1 MNIYAIL
8 VSTLVPMIIG
18 AIYYNPK
25 LFGNAWMKSAGL
37 TIDQLKGSNMA
48 KILTMTLVYSFLA
61 SSLLSFMVIHQL
73 HIGSVL
79 ANEPGINDPNS
90 EVAKYMKTF
99 MDTYGDRFRTFKH
112 GAFHGGLT
120 TIFFVLPM
128 IAIPAMF
135 ERRSAKYILIHAG
148 YWFISLC
155 IMGGIICAWK

>member
-48 KILTMTLVYSFLA
+48 KILTMTLVYSLLA

-90 EVAKYMKTF
+90 EVAKYMKNF

>member
-90 EVAKYMKTF
+90 EVARYMKTF

>member
-1 MNIYAIL
+1 
-8 VSTLVPMIIG
+8 MIIG

-37 TIDQLKGSNMA
+37 TQDQLKGSNMA

-61 SSLLSFMVIHQL
+61 SSMLSFMVIHQL
-73 HIGSVL
+73 HLGSVL

-90 EVAKYMKTF
+90 EVAKYMKSF

>member
-37 TIDQLKGSNMA
+37 TQDQLKGSNMA

-61 SSLLSFMVIHQL
+61 SSMLSFMVIHQL
-73 HIGSVL
+73 HLGSVL

-90 EVAKYMKTF
+90 EVAKYMKSF

>member
-61 SSLLSFMVIHQL
+61 SSMLSFMVIHQL
-73 HIGSVL
+73 HLGSVL

-90 EVAKYMKTF
+90 EVAKYLKNF

-112 GAFHGGLT
+112 GALHGGIT
-120 TIFFVLPM
+120 SIFFVLPM
-128 IAIPAMF
+128 VAIPAMF

>member
-25 LFGNAWMKSAGL
+25 LLGNAWMQSAGL
-37 TIDQLKGSNMA
+37 TQDQLKGSNMA
-48 KILTMTLVYSFLA
+48 KILTMTLIYSFLA
-61 SSLLSFMVIHQL
+61 STALTMMVIHQL
-73 HIGSVL
+73 HIGSTL
-79 ANEPGINDPNS
+79 MGEPGMTDPNS
-90 EVAKYMKTF
+90 EVSLYMKNF

-112 GAFHGGLT
+112 GAFHGGMT
-120 TIFFVLPM
+120 SIFFVLPM

-135 ERRSAKYILIHAG
+135 ERKSAKYILIHAG

>member
-1 MNIYAIL
+1 
-8 VSTLVPMIIG
+8 MIIG

-48 KILTMTLVYSFLA
+48 KILTMTLVYSLLA

-90 EVAKYMKTF
+90 EVAKYMKNF

>member
-37 TIDQLKGSNMA
+37 TQDQLKGSNMA

-61 SSLLSFMVIHQL
+61 SSMLSFMVIHQL
-73 HIGSVL
+73 HLGSVL

-90 EVAKYMKTF
+90 EVAKYFKNF

-112 GAFHGGLT
+112 GALHGGIT
-120 TIFFVLPM
+120 SIFFVLPM

>member
-1 MNIYAIL
+1 
-8 VSTLVPMIIG
+8 MIIG

-25 LFGNAWMKSAGL
+25 LLGNAWMQSAGL
-37 TIDQLKGSNMA
+37 TQDQLKGSNMA

-61 SSLLSFMVIHQL
+61 SALLSFMVIHQL

-90 EVAKYMKTF
+90 EVAKYMKNF

-112 GAFHGGLT
+112 GAFHGGFTSIL
-120 TIFFVLPM
+120 FVLPM

-135 ERRSAKYILIHAG
+135 ERKSAKYILIHAG

>member
-1 MNIYAIL
+1 
-8 VSTLVPMIIG
+8 MIIG

-61 SSLLSFMVIHQL
+61 SSMLSFMVIHQL
-73 HIGSVL
+73 HLGSVL

-90 EVAKYMKTF
+90 EVAKYLKNF

-112 GAFHGGLT
+112 GALHGGIT
-120 TIFFVLPM
+120 SIFFVLPM
-128 IAIPAMF
+128 VAIPAMF